1 MPTTID
7 KLWPADGSG
16 LHVQLIMDD
25 AGKLSMGSCGM
36 RDGYAEEDL
45 VAATSFLN
53 SALGATAAKPH
64 VAGFQAHWDS
74 LKAQGNKHQRELA
87 AKQAEIQALAEKLAS
102 AEAALKESE
111 GKREALIQAQIDEAK
126 KNLT

>member
-1 MPTTID
+1 MPITID
-7 KLWPADGSG
+7 KFFPADQSG

-45 VAATSFLN
+45 VAATAFLK

-111 GKREALIQAQIDEAK
+111 GKRAALLQAQIDEAK
-126 KNLT
+126 KALI

>member
-7 KLWPADGSG
+7 KFFPADQSG

-36 RDGYAEEDL
+36 RDGYVEEDL
-45 VAATSFLN
+45 VTATAFLN

-74 LKAQGNKHQRELA
+74 LKAQGNKRQRELA

-111 GKREALIQAQIDEAK
+111 GKRAALLQAQIDEAK
-126 KNLT
+126 KALI